1 MGSQTFGSTIITQSK
16 LGMFHVS
23 AVILVLIWMLSPLGS
38 QSSLQIVHLE
48 HRQDNVTNYT
58 VSYFDT
64 SAKPGFATPNFKA
77 GVSLNALFSSVLMGV
92 KPPSPDDPLVN
103 TMDPFDNVFIPDLGH
118 LMQFAIQ
125 EPGTGAVFEANATG
139 CEFINVFFR
148 TNLSTLAFHDNPLSR
163 RIPNLTPMSI

>member
-77 GVSLNALFSSVLMGV
+77 DVSLNALFSSVLMGV
-92 KPPSPDDPLVN
+92 RPPSPDDVAVS
-103 TMDPFDNVFIPDLGH
+103 TMDPFNNVLIPDLGH
-118 LMQFAIQ
+118 FMQFALQ
-125 EPGTGAVFEANATG
+125 DTGTGAVFKANVTG
-139 CEFINVFFR
+139 CEFINNFFH
-148 TNLSTLAFHDNPLSR
+148 TNLSTLASMT
-163 RIPNLTPMSI
+163 TP